1 MSLKFIFPIFLNFLG
16 LLIFLINFFF
26 SQPAAE
32 RVEQNRA
39 ARLQDNVALQLL
51 TIAYRLRKAAAFKQV
66 LWDFVGGRDAVSYM
80 NPLQKKE
87 MKKETKHRDLSVI
100 NLFLLFFAFIS
111 HSFRVELKLKINLIL
126 MMILVFPAR
135 HSRRLRR

>member
-1 MSLKFIFPIFLNFLG
+1 M
-16 LLIFLINFFF
+16 
-26 SQPAAE
+26 
-32 RVEQNRA
+32 EQNRA